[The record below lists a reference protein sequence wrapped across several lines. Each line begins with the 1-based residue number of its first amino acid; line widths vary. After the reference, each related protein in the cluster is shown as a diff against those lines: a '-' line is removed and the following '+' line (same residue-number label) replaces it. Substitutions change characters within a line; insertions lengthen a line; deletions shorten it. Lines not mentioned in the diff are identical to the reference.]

1 MTNSKKRG
9 FTIIELVIVIAVIAI
24 LAGVLIPTFVSVIKK
39 ANVSSDTALV
49 RNINEALAAED
60 VTDKPT
66 TMYQALKV
74 AKEYGFSVEK
84 LTPRSSGEIVWNST
98 SNRFALVEDG
108 KVVYSAN
115 GEQIPNDATVWKI
128 AHEEK
133 GLDAKYSNY
142 LAYEVA
148 AETTLTV
155 TSGLDVGENTGVNVI
170 YNGTQNVTIRT
181 NGGTLEINAENSE
194 VAHYGAADFTNIV
207 AVKENSYHE
216 FGVSAYVSIAKGRF
230 VAEATAKVIE
240 LNVVNSSVIVATE
253 QGATIAGYSKG
264 AADVTV
270 TVNGATVEVSKERT
284 TDQVKTASQK
294 SAVVENGVAEI
305 NGIQFKDL
313 QSAFDIAKNGDTVK
327 LLENVDL
334 KLTVSLEDG
343 KSITLDSNGKTVSNT
358 SDLWDVPN
366 EAACNWSL
374 ISVRAGSLTIT
385 GNGSF
390 VAKANDCYAVDLQD
404 GAKCVIENGT
414 FVGNISAVYVN
425 KGELTVNGGRYS
437 ILQTN
442 TNGVAGPYDYVLNC
456 LDDNRKN
463 GTARISVV
471 GGTFEMFNPANNKA
485 EGAGTNFCAEGYT
498 VVESTIPGTESNI
511 QYTVVKAN

>member
-66 TMYQALKV
+66 TMNQALKV

-128 AHEEK
+128 AHEAK

-155 TSGLDVGENTGVNVI
+155 TSGLDVGENTGVNVT

-240 LNVVNSSVIVATE
+240 LNVANNGVIVATE

-264 AADVTV
+264 ANDVTV
-270 TVNGATVEVSKERT
+270 TVNGATVEVSEVKT
-284 TDQVKTASQK
+284 TDQVKTASQN

-334 KLTVSLEDG
+334 KLTVSLKDG
-343 KSITLDSNGKTVSNT
+343 KSITLDANGKTISNT
-358 SDLWDVPN
+358 SDLWDVPDKY
-366 EAACNWSL
+366 ACNWSL
-374 ISVRAGSLTIT
+374 ISVRAGSLTII

-390 VAKANDCYAVDLQD
+390 VAKANDCFAVDLQD

-414 FVGNISAVYVN
+414 FNGNIHAVYVYE
-425 KGELTVNGGRYS
+425 GELLVKGGTYS
-437 ILQTN
+437 VQQKYSDAN
-442 TNGVAGPYDYVLNC
+442 KADGFVLNC
-456 LDDNRKN
+456 YDDNRKA
-463 GTARISVV
+463 GTAKISVT
-471 GGTFEMFNPANNKA
+471 GGTFVNFNPADCWA
-485 EGAGTNFCAEGYT
+485 EGEHTNFCAKDYT
-498 VVESTIPGTESNI
+498 VESRETSASGVIL
-511 QYTVVKAN
+511 YTVVKAN

>member
-24 LAGVLIPTFVSVIKK
+24 LAGVLIPTFVSVINK

-74 AKEYGFSVEK
+74 AREYGFSIEK

-98 SNRFALVEDG
+98 SNRFALVQDN

-115 GEQIPNDATVWKI
+115 GEQIPNDASIWKI
-128 AHEEK
+128 AHK
-133 GLDAKYSNY
+133 AADLNDTYSNY
-142 LAYEVA
+142 LAYEA
-148 AETTLTV
+148 SGEITV
-155 TSGLDVGENTGVNVI
+155 TSGLDVGENTGVNVT

-181 NGGTLEINAENSE
+181 NGGTLEIDAENSE
-194 VAHYGAADFTNIV
+194 VAHYGAADFTYIV
-207 AVKENSYHE
+207 AVKGDSYHE

-240 LNVVNSSVIVATE
+240 LNVVNSNVIVATE

-264 AADVTV
+264 ADGVTV
-270 TVNGATVEVSKERT
+270 TVNGATIEVSEVKT
-284 TDQVKTASQK
+284 TEQVKTASAN
-294 SAVVENGVAEI
+294 SAVVENGIAEI

-313 QSAFDIAKNGDTVK
+313 QSAFDVAKNGDTVK

-334 KLTVSLEDG
+334 KLTVSLRDG
-343 KSITLDSNGKTVSNT
+343 KAIILDANGKTVSNT
-358 SDLWDVPN
+358 SDLWEVPN
-366 EAACNWSL
+366 EAALNWSL

-390 VAKANDCYAVDLQD
+390 VAKVNDCYSVDLQD
-404 GAKCVIENGT
+404 GSECTIENGT
-414 FVGNISAVYVN
+414 FVGNIHAVYVN
-425 KGELTVNGGRYS
+425 KGELLVKGGTYRVQQKYS
-437 ILQTN
+437 DAN
-442 TNGVAGPYDYVLNC
+442 KADGFVLNC
-456 LDDNRKN
+456 YDENRN
-463 GTARISVV
+463 AGTAIISVT
-471 GGTFEMFNPANNKA
+471 GGTFENFNPADCWA
-485 EGAGTNFCAEGYT
+485 EGEHTNFCAEGYNT
-498 VVESTIPGTESNI
+498 ISFEDPNKAGVTFWKVE
-511 QYTVVKAN
+511 KAN